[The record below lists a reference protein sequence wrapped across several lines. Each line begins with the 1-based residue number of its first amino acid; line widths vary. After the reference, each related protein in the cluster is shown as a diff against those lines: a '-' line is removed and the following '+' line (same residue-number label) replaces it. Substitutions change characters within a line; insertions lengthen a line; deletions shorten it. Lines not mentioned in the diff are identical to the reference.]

1 MNSWTDFGDPPHN
14 FVPGDPRVRK
24 AGKAALFDERITMTD
39 PARLDLDKYLVQ
51 SRLGYRPINDLEVA
65 SWPGHLC
72 DFHGTATPKEYMPI
86 SLSKWICLST

>member
-1 MNSWTDFGDPPHN
+1 MNSWADFGDPSHN
-14 FVPGDPRVRK
+14 FVPRDSRVAK
-24 AGKAALFDERITMTD
+24 AGEAALFDERITVTD
-39 PARLDLDKYLVQ
+39 SARLDLNKYLVQ

-72 DFHGTATPKEYMPI
+72 GFHGAATLREHMPI